1 MQNGT
6 LPEIRTKIRRLTRS
20 PSDAQITDAQIDDYI
35 NTFLL
40 YDFPEENR
48 LFSYRTTLTFYTQ
61 PFVDTYTTSTD
72 VNNPLYDFKNRYTA
86 IHPPVYIAG
95 VQSYFTQYRDQF
107 YGYWPQTNTIAD
119 TQLRGDGVAT
129 AFNGTV
135 TAHPMLQNNVMF
147 SSVDAAGDSMVLVD
161 YPTSNETG
169 LLGLPESTAPLS
181 GTINYVTGVFTLTF
195 PNPPVAL
202 APVYVTNIAYQPGKP
217 IAMLYY
223 DDVFTVRP
231 VPDKSYIISVEAD
244 IKPTALLAAAPDN
257 VPQKRQYAQ
266 YIAYG
271 AAMKIFQDRMDMDSV
286 AMITPEFKRQ
296 QNFVHRA
303 TISQLANQRTQT
315 IYTQGKIFGFGWFGA
330 GGWPY

>member
-1 MQNGT
+1 MADST
-6 LPEIRTKIRRLTRS
+6 LQAIRTKIRRLTRS
-20 PSDAQITDAQIDDYI
+20 PSSAQITDAQIDEYI
-35 NTFLL
+35 NTFVL
-40 YDFPEENR
+40 YDFPEHLR
-48 LFSYRTTLTFYTQ
+48 LFSFRTVLTFYTQ

-72 VNNPLYDFKNRYTA
+72 VNNPLFNFKNKYIA

-135 TAHPMLQNNVMF
+135 TAHPMIQNNVMF
-147 SSVDAAGDSMVLVD
+147 NSVDAAGNSMVLVD

-244 IKPTALLAAAPDN
+244 IRPTELLASN
-257 VPQKRQYAQ
+257 QQPQKEQMWQ
-266 YIAYG
+266 YIAFM
-271 AAMKIFQDRMDMDSV
+271 ASKKIFEDRMDMDSV
-286 AMITPEFKRQ
+286 GLIMPACKEQERLVLRTSLVQE
-296 QNFVHRA
+296 
-303 TISQLANQRTQT
+303 ANQRTAT
-315 IYTQGKIFGFGWFGA
+315 IYTQGKVFGYGFFGQT
-330 GGWPY
+330 GWPY